1 MIYNIYDNSQVK
13 DLMEVKGQ
21 LFSNN
26 FAPTLCSKL
35 IGVYPE
41 KGYCTYMD
49 ERGRY
54 ESNKH
59 IEPRRGV
66 HKMPISIMWNAF
78 FY

>member
-1 MIYNIYDNSQVK
+1 MYFTQTQVNELK
-13 DLMEVKGQ
+13 EVIGQ
-21 LFSNN
+21 KFSNN

-66 HKMPISIMWNAF
+66 HKLPISIMWNAF